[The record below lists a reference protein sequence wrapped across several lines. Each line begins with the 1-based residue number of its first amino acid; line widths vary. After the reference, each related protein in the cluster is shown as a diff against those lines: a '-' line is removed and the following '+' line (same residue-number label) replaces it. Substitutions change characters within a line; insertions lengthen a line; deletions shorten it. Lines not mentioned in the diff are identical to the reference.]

1 MPRFGS
7 INRTKLI
14 RYLKRVGFS
23 GPFAG
28 GNHQIM
34 VRGDVRLSIPNPHN
48 SDISVGLLNRLLNQ
62 AGISREEWEEL

>member
-1 MPRFGS
+1 
-7 INRTKLI
+7 
-14 RYLKRVGFS
+14 
-23 GPFAG
+23 
-28 GNHQIM
+28 M